1 MQVSATSRPI
11 YTVSHRYCVRKR
23 RWRWTPYDQL
33 HWYQRHIV
41 PLIGIA
47 ILSWMAVTAFFLG
60 SSDPP
65 IFGASDGGQLND
77 FQLSIVGH
85 LLPFGLLGF
94 LAALGALMLSRSE
107 RLLVALIV
115 ALPVGGLWALSTEWL
130 QTRVSA
136 RNGNLEDLLVD
147 ILGTFIGG
155 LMAWAFYVWYRSAK
169 RHRRL
174 SSLLRS

>member
-1 MQVSATSRPI
+1 MQISAASNPL
-11 YTVSHRYCVRKR
+11 YTVSHDYCVRKR
-23 RWRWTPYDQL
+23 RWRWTPYDQRP
-33 HWYQRHIV
+33 WYQKHLA
-41 PLIGIA
+41 PLIGVA

-94 LAALGALMLSRSE
+94 MAALGTLVVARSE
-107 RLLVALIV
+107 RLLVALMI
-115 ALPVGGLWALSTEWL
+115 ALPLGGLWALSTEWF
-130 QTRVSA
+130 QSRVSA

-147 ILGTFIGG
+147 ILGTFVGSLI
-155 LMAWAFYVWYRSAK
+155 AWTFYVWYRSAK

-174 SSLLRS
+174 SSLLQS